1 MSTPDPLVRAP
12 VRAYARP
19 DDRRHRLA
27 VWLRYCAVSAVSTG
41 TSLTT
46 LGVLVGVAGVDAT
59 VANVVA
65 TAVGTIPS
73 FEMNRR
79 WVWARHGRRSVTRQ
93 VVPFVAL
100 SFAGLVL
107 STVAVHVAAARTAD
121 WSPGL
126 ARRRGGGRQRRRLRH
141 ALGRPVLRSRPG
153 PLCPTGFAGGSQLGR
168 SRVAGPWPRVRPW
181 QRPWP
186 HQLPSANGRTRPGHR
201 RRPVRRRPVRRWTAR
216 RRPEVT
222 AGGGPDGSCPPSS
235 PS

>member
-27 VWLRYCAVSAVSTG
+27 VWLRYSAVSAVSTG

-46 LGVLVGVAGVDAT
+46 LGVLAGVAGVDAT

-65 TAVGTIPS
+65 TTVGTIPS
-73 FEMNRR
+73 FELNRR
-79 WVWARHGRRSVTRQ
+79 WVWAHHGRRSVIRQ

-121 WSPGL
+121 WSPGWHVVAVEAANVGAYGAL
-126 ARRRGGGRQRRRLRH
+126 WVVQFFVLDRVLFARRDSQEALSSVEAGSQGRGPECAHGNDPGPTSSRRRTAGPVPATDAGRSD
-141 ALGRPVLRSRPG
+141 AGRSVDGRPV
-153 PLCPTGFAGGSQLGR
+153 A
-168 SRVAGPWPRVRPW
+168 
-181 QRPWP
+181 
-186 HQLPSANGRTRPGHR
+186 
-201 RRPVRRRPVRRWTAR
+201 VRR
-216 RRPEVT
+216 
-222 AGGGPDGSCPPSS
+222 
-235 PS
+235 